1 MESKINAAIA
11 YVRDHI
17 GPGTDETMAKNDAA
31 NIFSG
36 SYEEYLKIWE
46 ALNNI

>member
-11 YVRDHI
+11 YVRDHAR
-17 GPGTDETMAKNDAA
+17 PGTDETMVKNDAA
-31 NIFSG
+31 NIFST
-36 SYEEYLKIWE
+36 SYNEYLKIWE

>member
-1 MESKINAAIA
+1 MESKINAAA
-11 YVRDHI
+11 SYVRDHI
-17 GPGTDETMAKNDAA
+17 VPGADETAVKNDAA

-36 SYEEYLKIWE
+36 GYNEYLKIWE